1 LCSGYCSRTLPAASA
16 GTEPAPRV
24 HPGTVTAARR
34 HGLRLQ
40 GTATRRLDAV
50 LRPGDLVVAACD
62 NAHEHAAR
70 TGDWLHW
77 AVPDPAPAG
86 TDAAFDAAV
95 RELSDR
101 IDGLAPAIHPP
112 RDDDD

>member
-1 LCSGYCSRTLPAASA
+1 
-16 GTEPAPRV
+16 
-24 HPGTVTAARR
+24 
-34 HGLRLQ
+34 
-40 GTATRRLDAV
+40 
-50 LRPGDLVVAACD
+50 
-62 NAHEHAAR
+62 
-70 TGDWLHW
+70 
-77 AVPDPAPAG
+77 VPDSAPAG